1 MKLDIRLPLGLLF
14 LVFGVV
20 LGAYG
25 LLGNKAIYDRSLGIN
40 INLWWGVVMLVFGL
54 FMVIMGRRGEQRA
67 GSEAASAGDDRGIGR
82 H

>member
-14 LVFGVV
+14 VVFGVV
-20 LGAYG
+20 LVAYG

-40 INLWWGVVMLVFGL
+40 INLWWGLAMLVFGL
-54 FMVIMGRRGEQRA
+54 VMVVMGRRGEQRV
-67 GSEAASAGDDRGIGR
+67 GSEAASVDERGIGR